1 MSEET
6 TDNVVVSL
14 PERKDAVIAVSKAP
28 GDVPGLIRFT
38 ASTGAEDR
46 DGDTVAPDGWDLGN
60 YLANPVFLWAH
71 EYDHPPIGKAVQI
84 TTGNNALVMDIQ
96 FDMADEFAASIAR
109 KYAEGYLNAV
119 SVGFRPKAGERRMDH
134 PWGMHYTEQ
143 ELLELSAVPVPSNP
157 QALMQ
162 RGLARPDQVEAW
174 DEQALAWVKRRGLMV
189 EPKSAAPDVVVV
201 DEVVIEPGDS
211 EVFDDEFDATPEQPK
226 PGTITDEQRDQL
238 AAIASALG
246 YALVPITG
254 ETDDTP
260 ADDADVV
267 AVEGND
273 TEVADAGASV
283 AEGEPVVLVLI
294 D

>member
-6 TDNVVVSL
+6 KDSVAVSL
-14 PERKDAVIAVSKAP
+14 PERKDVVLAVTRAP
-28 GDVPGLIRFT
+28 GDAPGVIRFT

-46 DGDTVAPDGWDLGN
+46 DGDTVAPDGWELSN
-60 YLANPVFLWAH
+60 FLANPVFLWAH
-71 EYDHPPIGKAVQI
+71 RYDRPPIGKAVQI
-84 TTGNNALVMDIQ
+84 TTGNSALVIDVQ
-96 FDMADEFAASIAR
+96 FDMADEFAAAMHR
-109 KYAEGYLNAV
+109 KYSEGYLNAV
-119 SVGFRPKAGERRMDH
+119 SVGFRPKAGAPRMDH
-134 PWGMHYTEQ
+134 PYGMAFTEQ

-162 RGLARPDQVEAW
+162 RGLARPDQIEAW
-174 DEQALAWVKRRGLMV
+174 DEQALEWVKRRGLMV

-201 DEVVIEPGDS
+201 DEDGQV
-211 EVFDDEFDATPEQPK
+211 DAEITDAPTEQPK
-226 PGTITDEQRDQL
+226 PGAVSDEVRDQL
-238 AAIASALG
+238 AAMAGILG
-246 YALVPITG
+246 YSLVPIAS

-260 ADDADVV
+260 ADADADVV
-267 AVEGND
+267 DAEGND